1 MIYPPCSSV
10 FYELNQSVDKIDAK
24 KKEQINPRL
33 TDEEIQAIY
42 DSFEICEPDYMVEC
56 QTSLREE
63 KREQMRFGEIIK
75 KALVYANRLPTARL
89 WLRRIPRGIQVGI
102 LKDDEGLGGRSAGNK
117 IDISK
122 EKLSETIE
130 MIALTMSHELAHTI
144 DRYEFVG
151 LSVFPY
157 QPVNEGD
164 VFPALWDS
172 SLTQQE
178 LMQFV
183 LIDEAEKAALTKQL
197 AFEAGLYAYS
207 STHTAHM
214 KQQYPKFEKLFS
226 TWQPVSAPEQ
236 WTDQEI
242 ERERLTRA
250 FFYASMASMSAS
262 MKEFLRP
269 YGSLVKQ
276 MPEPVRKQL
285 SKENISRSLNM
296 RKIRSMHLPLNV
308 LAKTFE
314 TMDKAFV
321 NVMYRSF
328 ACNFL
333 CRQLLHKYCEQN
345 NFPVEEVLSDNRF
358 FEKNFL
364 TYLGVKQ
371 AEDSNEP
378 SQFFEEYIKRVEFRY
393 MGLIGRKDL
402 LPKNSRINAY
412 VHQDRKTPRKSLLDI
427 KQTHQKIARI
437 KKEIERN
444 TNKIGTYFAQRVEQ
458 EMQQR
463 SKV

>member
-269 YGSLVKQ
+269 YGSLV
-276 MPEPVRKQL
+276 
-285 SKENISRSLNM
+285 
-296 RKIRSMHLPLNV
+296 
-308 LAKTFE
+308 
-314 TMDKAFV
+314 
-321 NVMYRSF
+321 
-328 ACNFL
+328 
-333 CRQLLHKYCEQN
+333 
-345 NFPVEEVLSDNRF
+345 
-358 FEKNFL
+358 
-364 TYLGVKQ
+364 
-371 AEDSNEP
+371 
-378 SQFFEEYIKRVEFRY
+378 
-393 MGLIGRKDL
+393 
-402 LPKNSRINAY
+402 
-412 VHQDRKTPRKSLLDI
+412 
-427 KQTHQKIARI
+427 
-437 KKEIERN
+437 
-444 TNKIGTYFAQRVEQ
+444 
-458 EMQQR
+458 
-463 SKV
+463 